1 MNYCKSLRDGRY
13 YGKDSGVFGG
23 NSKTDMRLG
32 FRKELESGLRSN
44 QEPREISFCFIR
56 VSAYFLSLPLQSHS
70 GPWLLPTL

>member
-1 MNYCKSLRDGRY
+1 MNYCESLRDGRY

-23 NSKTDMRLG
+23 NSKTDMHLG

-44 QEPREISFCFIR
+44 QEPSEISFCFIH
-56 VSAYFLSLPLQSHS
+56 VSADLLSLLLHSHS